1 MKKYNEKIIKTEEE
15 EKKRQELEAKRE
27 KIVKELNVHNK
38 SNVEKNIMVYYA
50 PKEFITK
57 FKIDESLKVYSD
69 NLLNIL
75 GNVKGT
81 QYPHVENDD
90 NGKNVID
97 DEFIKLSI
105 GNEIIQKIII
115 INIVN
120 ELKDKGF
127 DLKGSIEEVY
137 SVLRY
142 LSYYGFNEGIKVFV
156 DKSKHEEIDRY
167 FQEIKSTSGGGR
179 IRRTYRKTNK
189 RTNRKNNKRT
199 KRCIKTKMY
208 YYMKDLT

>member
-1 MKKYNEKIIKTEEE
+1 
-15 EKKRQELEAKRE
+15 
-27 KIVKELNVHNK
+27 
-38 SNVEKNIMVYYA
+38 MVYYA

-81 QYPHVENDD
+81 QYPHEV
-90 NGKNVID
+90 GRNVIS

-127 DLKGSIEEVY
+127 DLKGSIDEVY

-156 DKSKHEEIDRY
+156 DKSRHEEIDRY

-189 RTNRKNNKRT
+189 RTNRKNNRKRT
-199 KRCIKTKMY
+199 KGKRGNKTKKNIKKREKT
-208 YYMKDLT
+208 MKKRRR